1 MRSMLTGRQVTYK
14 HNLMLPVWNIKL
26 KCMLYFIWK
35 ASDGIEE
42 FDYDLND
49 SHDEACWSP
58 EKRKPKRK
66 RRRKIVGRSTLR
78 SRILGNSSV
87 VVSTLS
93 GAGSK
98 AFVDAVCRDPT
109 RNDSEFDGE
118 GSYS

>member
-1 MRSMLTGRQVTYK
+1 
-14 HNLMLPVWNIKL
+14 
-26 KCMLYFIWK
+26 MLYFIPK

-42 FDYDLND
+42 IDYDLND

-66 RRRKIVGRSTLR
+66 KRRKIVGRSTLR

-87 VVSTLS
+87 VLSTLS

-118 GSYS
+118 FVFIDTRLFYLYLAHALSNSCHHR